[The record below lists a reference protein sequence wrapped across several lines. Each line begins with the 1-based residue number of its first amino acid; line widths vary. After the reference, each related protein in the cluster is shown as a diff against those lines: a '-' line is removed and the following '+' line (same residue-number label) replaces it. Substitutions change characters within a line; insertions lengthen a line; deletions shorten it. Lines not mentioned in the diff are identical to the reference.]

1 MKAADCSGEV
11 GRKLETTPTFRE
23 RMPSITKK
31 KEKGVRGASTIKK
44 RGGGG

>member
-1 MKAADCSGEV
+1 MEER
-11 GRKLETTPTFRE
+11 RKLETTPTFRE

-31 KEKGVRGASTIKK
+31 KEKGVRGASTIK